1 MKKPRAIVSVI
12 NDLAT
17 DQRVERSCSLLHEM
31 GYEVLLIG
39 RKLKNSPPL
48 PQRPYAMKRMRLW
61 FEKGAAFYAHYNLRL
76 FFILLFKKADL
87 LVSNDL
93 DTLLPNYLIAK
104 LKNIPLV
111 YDSHE
116 YFTGVPELE
125 QRPRIQAV
133 WRNIERRIFPHLKH
147 IITVNHSIAALYE
160 KEYGKNLKVVRNVP
174 RKRNTAIESSR
185 ASLGLPE
192 DKTILILQGSGINVD
207 RGAEEV
213 LEAMRLLDEALLL
226 IIGSGDVLPTLKAIA
241 SADAELSA
249 RVRFIPRIPYKALL
263 QYTAAADIGLSLDKG
278 NNLNYLYSLPNKL
291 FDYIQCQT
299 PVLASKLP
307 EVAGIVE
314 EYDVGITLDEPR
326 PESIAR
332 AVREMVSD
340 RKRMEKWQENCKI
353 AAQSLCWE
361 NEREVLRE
369 VYASAARES
378 HSSDRL

>member
-1 MKKPRAIVSVI
+1 MKKPTAIVSVI

-31 GYEVLLIG
+31 GYEVILIG

-48 PQRPYAMKRMRLW
+48 PHRPYAMKRMKLW

-76 FFILLFKKADL
+76 FFILLFNKADL
-87 LVSNDL
+87 LISNDL
-93 DTLLPNYLIAK
+93 DTLLPNYLIAR
-104 LKNIPLV
+104 LKSIPLV

-125 QRPRIQAV
+125 QRLRIQAV
-133 WRNIERRIFPHLKH
+133 WRSIEKRIFPHLKH
-147 IITVNHSIAALYE
+147 IITVNRSIARLYE
-160 KEYGKNLKVVRNVP
+160 NEYGKSLKVVRNVP
-174 RKRNTAIESSR
+174 RKRETLPEHTR

-192 DKTILILQGSGINVD
+192 NKTILILQGSGINVD

-213 LEAMRLLDEALLL
+213 VEAMRLLDGFLLL
-226 IIGSGDVLPTLKAIA
+226 IIGSGDVLPQLKEKTA
-241 SADAELSA
+241 ADASLSE
-249 RVRFIPRIPYKALL
+249 RLRFMPRMPYETLL
-263 QYTAAADIGLSLDKG
+263 HYTAAADIGLSLDKG

-291 FDYIQCQT
+291 FDYIQCHT

-307 EVAGIVE
+307 EVARIVE
-314 EYDVGITLDEPR
+314 EYDVGLTLEEPK
-326 PESIAR
+326 PESIAL
-332 AVREMVSD
+332 AVQEMAAD